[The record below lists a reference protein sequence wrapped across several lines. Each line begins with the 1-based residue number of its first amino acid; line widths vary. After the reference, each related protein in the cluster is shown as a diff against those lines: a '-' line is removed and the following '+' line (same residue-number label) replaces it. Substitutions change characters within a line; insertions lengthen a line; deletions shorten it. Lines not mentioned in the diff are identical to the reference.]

1 PSMEELLGE
10 LSELKLSLQRA
21 ASIRDMDRTL
31 DEIDGK
37 RKLLQQVERLREANP
52 MLGHRGCRLGLIY
65 PEVTRMQVR
74 AIFEAACE
82 VQGEGIEVLPEIMVP
97 LVSIAEELR
106 NQAELF
112 HEVARQV
119 LGSHGMNIPYTV

>member
-1 PSMEELLGE
+1 
-10 LSELKLSLQRA
+10 
-21 ASIRDMDRTL
+21 
-31 DEIDGK
+31 
-37 RKLLQQVERLREANP
+37 

-82 VQGEGIEVLPEIMVP
+82 VAGEGQQVQPEIMVP
-97 LVSIAEELR
+97 LVSEAAELK
-106 NQAELF
+106 NQAELI

-119 LGSHGMNIPYTV
+119 TGEHGMSVDRKSVVEGKSVDLGGRRILKKKRKREA

>member
-1 PSMEELLGE
+1 MVMRDGGVGRREAPPEPLLPLQPGYCAGFFRAREGFPAPIRLLAPPLHEFLPNMEELLGE

-21 ASIRDMDRTL
+21 GSIRDMDKLL

-65 PEVTRMQVR
+65 PEVTRMQEIGR
-74 AIFEAACE
+74 AH
-82 VQGEGIEVLPEIMVP
+82 V
-97 LVSIAEELR
+97 
-106 NQAELF
+106 
-112 HEVARQV
+112 
-119 LGSHGMNIPYTV
+119 